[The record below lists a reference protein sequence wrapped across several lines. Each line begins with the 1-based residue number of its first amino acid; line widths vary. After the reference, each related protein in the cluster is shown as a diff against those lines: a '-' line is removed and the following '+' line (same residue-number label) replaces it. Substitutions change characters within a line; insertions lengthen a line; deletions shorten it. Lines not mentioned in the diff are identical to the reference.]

1 MQDYRIGVI
10 TPISH
15 LEGVQDLIT
24 TKGDVYLL
32 ESANKNETRQFLLE
46 NKIDTILCNPN
57 KQSFK
62 IDHELL
68 QGTNVKLINTC
79 STGTD
84 HIDKKYC
91 VKNNIEIFSLTK
103 DIDLIND
110 LPSTSELAFGLMMSS
125 LRKISKSQI
134 HTSSFNWDYTRYIG
148 TQIKGLKIGI
158 LGYGRLG
165 KLMSR
170 YCKAFEADVDIY
182 DPYIF
187 EEKRSLNLFLK
198 DLDVLSIHVHLNDET
213 FHMINKETLI
223 NCKRNLLVVNTS
235 RGGVVNEHDIVDLL
249 KSRHIWGYSTDVLEN
264 ENGSLNDSVIL
275 KNMKNL
281 NIEVTPHVGGMTYQ
295 GQLKAYKWA
304 INKL

>member
-15 LEGVQDLIT
+15 LEGVYDLIT
-24 TKGDVYLL
+24 TKGEVYLL
-32 ESANKNETRQFLLE
+32 ESANKNETRQFLIE
-46 NKIDTILCNPN
+46 NKINAILCNPN

-62 IDHELL
+62 IDNELL
-68 QGTNVKLINTC
+68 KGTSVKLINTC

-91 VKNNIEIFSLTK
+91 VENKIEIFSLTK
-103 DIDLIND
+103 DMDLIND

-125 LRKISKSQI
+125 LRKISKSQT
-134 HTSSFNWDYTRYIG
+134 HTSSFNWDYTKFIG

-182 DPYIF
+182 DPYLF
-187 EEKRSLNLFLK
+187 KEKRSLNLFLK

-213 FHMINKETLI
+213 YHMINKETLI
-223 NCKRNLLVVNTS
+223 YCKRNLLVVNTS

-264 ENGSLNDSVIL
+264 ENGSLNESVIL
-275 KNMKNL
+275 KNMENL

-295 GQLKAYKWA
+295 GQLKAYTWA